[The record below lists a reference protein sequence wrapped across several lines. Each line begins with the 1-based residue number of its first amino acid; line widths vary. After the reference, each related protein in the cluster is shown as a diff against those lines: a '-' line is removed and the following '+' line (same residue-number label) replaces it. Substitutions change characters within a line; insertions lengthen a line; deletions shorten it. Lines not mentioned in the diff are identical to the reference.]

1 MIFLAHHRV
10 PPSQLRFSFCL
21 LARSI
26 APRDDNLES
35 RGKHHRGD
43 DRGNSTSSSNS
54 GSSSRSDISGSSG
67 SGDDCIV
74 GIIVGL
80 KRSPRTCK
88 DTSYKIRRRRG
99 GR

>member
-21 LARSI
+21 LSRSI

-43 DRGNSTSSSNS
+43 DAV
-54 GSSSRSDISGSSG
+54 IALVVV
-67 SGDDCIV
+67 IV
-74 GIIVGL
+74 VVEVILAVVVVVVMIVSL
-80 KRSPRTCK
+80 V
-88 DTSYKIRRRRG
+88 
-99 GR
+99 

>member
-43 DRGNSTSSSNS
+43 DAV
-54 GSSSRSDISGSSG
+54 IALVVVVVVVVVEVILAA
-67 SGDDCIV
+67 IV
-74 GIIVGL
+74 VVVVMIVSL
-80 KRSPRTCK
+80 V
-88 DTSYKIRRRRG
+88 
-99 GR
+99 

>member
-43 DRGNSTSSSNS
+43 DAV
-54 GSSSRSDISGSSG
+54 IALVVV
-67 SGDDCIV
+67 IV
-74 GIIVGL
+74 VVEVILAVVVVVVMIVSL
-80 KRSPRTCK
+80 V
-88 DTSYKIRRRRG
+88 
-99 GR
+99 

>member
-43 DRGNSTSSSNS
+43 DAV
-54 GSSSRSDISGSSG
+54 IALVVVVVVVEVILAA
-67 SGDDCIV
+67 IV
-74 GIIVGL
+74 VVVVMIVSL
-80 KRSPRTCK
+80 V
-88 DTSYKIRRRRG
+88 
-99 GR
+99 

>member
-43 DRGNSTSSSNS
+43 DRGNSTSSS
-54 GSSSRSDISGSSG
+54 GSSSDISGSSG
-67 SGDDCIV
+67 SSDDCIV

>member
-43 DRGNSTSSSNS
+43 DAV
-54 GSSSRSDISGSSG
+54 IALVVVVVVVILAVVVVVVM
-67 SGDDCIV
+67 IV
-74 GIIVGL
+74 SLV
-80 KRSPRTCK
+80 
-88 DTSYKIRRRRG
+88 
-99 GR
+99 

>member
-43 DRGNSTSSSNS
+43 DAV
-54 GSSSRSDISGSSG
+54 IALVVVVVEVILAVVVVVVM
-67 SGDDCIV
+67 IV
-74 GIIVGL
+74 SLV
-80 KRSPRTCK
+80 
-88 DTSYKIRRRRG
+88 
-99 GR
+99 

>member
-43 DRGNSTSSSNS
+43 DAV
-54 GSSSRSDISGSSG
+54 IALV
-67 SGDDCIV
+67 IV
-74 GIIVGL
+74 IVVVEVIL
-80 KRSPRTCK
+80 AVVVVVVMIVSLV
-88 DTSYKIRRRRG
+88 
-99 GR
+99 